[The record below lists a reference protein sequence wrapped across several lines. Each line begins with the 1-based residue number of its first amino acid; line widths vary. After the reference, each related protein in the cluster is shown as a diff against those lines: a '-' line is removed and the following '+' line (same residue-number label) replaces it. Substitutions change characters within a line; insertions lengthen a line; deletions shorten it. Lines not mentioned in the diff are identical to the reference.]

1 MPERAPLLL
10 LDVGGT
16 DIKAA
21 VARGAGHELGPVLRR
36 GVLAHADTSGEALV
50 GQLAGI
56 AEDVLD
62 GERPGAAALLLPGIV
77 DTARRRAVFSANL
90 GLRDAAVP
98 DALSARLGV
107 PLAFGHDVGTAAE
120 AELAEGAGRD
130 GAACTLAV
138 VIGTGIAA
146 TAFVGDTRVDVP
158 GAGELGHV
166 PVPGGLG
173 CSCGATGCL
182 ETIASAAGIARAYE
196 RLSGTPVPGAKQVLE
211 RAQAGDPAAA
221 VAWDQAVEALA
232 FALHW
237 SVGLLGVDR
246 VIVGGGLSE
255 AGEELLAPLR
265 RALAARLS
273 FMPLPAIVPARL
285 GGDAGLVGARRLALA
300 LEASIASEDSA

>member
-1 MPERAPLLL
+1 M
-10 LDVGGT
+10 
-16 DIKAA
+16 
-21 VARGAGHELGPVLRR
+21 ARGAGHELGPVLRR

-62 GERPGAAALLLPGIV
+62 GERPGVAALLLPGIV

-158 GAGELGHV
+158 GAGELGEVGGKDGAHAPGVRTDPDDAARFVADTGVDALAVAVGSSHAMTQRTAALDLELIERLHATV
-166 PVPGGLG
+166 PVPLVLHGSSGVSDELLQRG
-173 CSCGATGCL
+173 V
-182 ETIASAAGIARAYE
+182 AAGMRKINVSTHLNKVFTRAVREVLAANPDLVDSRKYLGPAREAMRAE
-196 RLSGTPVPGAKQVLE
+196 VARL
-211 RAQAGDPAAA
+211 AA
-221 VAWDQAVEALA
+221 V
-232 FALHW
+232 
-237 SVGLLGVDR
+237 
-246 VIVGGGLSE
+246 IT
-255 AGEELLAPLR
+255 
-265 RALAARLS
+265 
-273 FMPLPAIVPARL
+273 
-285 GGDAGLVGARRLALA
+285 GA
-300 LEASIASEDSA
+300 

>member
-21 VARGAGHELGPVLRR
+21 VARGAGHELGPVPRR

-62 GERPGAAALLLPGIV
+62 GERPGVAALLLPGIV

-107 PLAFGHDVGTAAE
+107 PLAFGHDVGAAAE
-120 AELAEGAGRD
+120 AELAEGAGLD

-158 GAGELGHV
+158 GAGELGEVGGKDGAHAPGVRTDPDDAARFVADTGVDALAVAVGSSHAMTQRTAALDLELIERLHATV
-166 PVPGGLG
+166 PVPLVLHGSSGVSDELLQRG
-173 CSCGATGCL
+173 V
-182 ETIASAAGIARAYE
+182 AAGMRKINVSTHLNKVFTRAVREVLAANPDLVDSRKYLGPAREAMRAE
-196 RLSGTPVPGAKQVLE
+196 VARL
-211 RAQAGDPAAA
+211 AA
-221 VAWDQAVEALA
+221 V
-232 FALHW
+232 
-237 SVGLLGVDR
+237 
-246 VIVGGGLSE
+246 IT
-255 AGEELLAPLR
+255 
-265 RALAARLS
+265 
-273 FMPLPAIVPARL
+273 
-285 GGDAGLVGARRLALA
+285 GA
-300 LEASIASEDSA
+300 